1 MTAQSKPSG
10 APNAKPQVLPPKSN
24 ALDRLFRVRKPI
36 IGVIHLASL
45 PGAPR
50 YDGQPMR
57 EIYAAAEA
65 DAKTLSEGGVDGI
78 ILENA
83 SDMPFSRPEHIGPS
97 TVAALT
103 AACLAVRAIVPNPIG
118 ITCVANGVI
127 PALGVA
133 KAVGAG
139 WVRANQWV
147 NAYVANEGFLN
158 GPAPEAM
165 RYRSN
170 IRAGDVA
177 IFADVHVKFGAHA
190 ITADRSIAE
199 QATDAE
205 WFDADVLIAS
215 GTRTGSP
222 TEPQEVAD
230 VRAGTNLPVIVGSGL
245 TADHVPSLFPTA
257 DGAIVGQWLKRDGR
271 WWNSVDPRRVE
282 QLMKAVAKFRD
293 AP

>member
-1 MTAQSKPSG
+1 M
-10 APNAKPQVLPPKSN
+10 
-24 ALDRLFRVRKPI
+24 RKPI
-36 IGVIHLASL
+36 IGVIHLPPL

-57 EIYAAAEA
+57 EIYAYAET
-65 DAKTLSEGGVDGI
+65 DAKTLSQGGVDGI

-83 SDMPFSRPEHIGPS
+83 SDMPFARPEHIGPS
-97 TVAALT
+97 TVSALT
-103 AACLAVRAIVPNPIG
+103 AACLAVRAVVPNPIG

-127 PALGVA
+127 PALAVA

-170 IRAGDVA
+170 IRANDVA

-222 TEPQEVAD
+222 TEPREVAE
-230 VRAGTNLPVIVGSGL
+230 VRAGTHLPVIVGSGL
-245 TADHVPSLFPTA
+245 TADLVPSLFLTA

-271 WWNSVDPRRVE
+271 WWNPVDPHRVE
-282 QLMKAVAKFRD
+282 RLMKAVSKFRD

>member
-1 MTAQSKPSG
+1 MTAPK
-10 APNAKPQVLPPKSN
+10 VLPPKAN
-24 ALDRLFRVRKPI
+24 ALEELFGVRKPI
-36 IGVIHLASL
+36 IGVIHLQAL

-50 YDGQPMR
+50 YAGGSMR
-57 EIYAAAEA
+57 DIYAAAVA
-65 DAKTLSEGGVDGI
+65 DARALAGGGIDGI
-78 ILENA
+78 IIENA
-83 SDMPFSRPEHIGPS
+83 SDMPFRRPENIGPE

-103 AACLAVRAIVPNPIG
+103 AACLEVRAAVDTPIG

-127 PALGVA
+127 PALAVA
-133 KAVGAG
+133 KAVGAR

-165 RYRSN
+165 RYRSA
-170 IRAGDVA
+170 IGATDVR

-190 ITADRSIAE
+190 ITADRSIPE

-222 TEPQEVAD
+222 TSPREVEE
-230 VRAGTNLPVIVGSGL
+230 VRSGTTLPVIVGSGL
-245 TADHVPSLFPTA
+245 NPDQVPSLFSVA
-257 DGAIVGQWLKRDGR
+257 DGAIVGQWLKYDGV
-271 WWNSVDPRRVE
+271 WWNPVDPARVE
-282 QLMKAVAKFRD
+282 KLFTAVSRLRS
-293 AP
+293 

>member
-1 MTAQSKPSG
+1 MTA
-10 APNAKPQVLPPKSN
+10 PQVLPPKRN
-24 ALDRLFRVRKPI
+24 ALEELFGVRKPI
-36 IGVIHLASL
+36 IGVIHLQAL

-50 YDGQPMR
+50 YAGAAMR
-57 EIYAAAEA
+57 DIYAAAVA
-65 DAKTLSEGGVDGI
+65 DARVLADGGIDGI
-78 ILENA
+78 IVENA
-83 SDMPFSRPEHIGPS
+83 SDMPFRRPENIGPE

-103 AACLAVRAIVPNPIG
+103 AACLEIRSAVDTPIG

-127 PALGVA
+127 PALAVA
-133 KAVGAG
+133 KAVGAR

-165 RYRSN
+165 RYRSAIDAN
-170 IRAGDVA
+170 DVR

-190 ITADRSIAE
+190 ITADRSIPE

-222 TEPQEVAD
+222 TSPREVEE
-230 VRAGTNLPVIVGSGL
+230 VRSGTTLPVIVGSGL
-245 TADHVPSLFPTA
+245 NPDQVPSLFAVA
-257 DGAIVGQWLKRDGR
+257 DGAIVGQWLKHDGV
-271 WWNSVDPRRVE
+271 WWNPVDPARVE
-282 QLMKAVAKFRD
+282 RLFNAVSKLRS
-293 AP
+293 